1 MNMAAAL
8 PLESAMKEASRIRD
22 PFLREQTLRFCGAA
36 DSIVKGVGSL
46 LSHSIIPLDN
56 SLQNRKSYD
65 WVQPLQGIAYI
76 AEMAQKLKEEMSI
89 LARITVSHEPIVTP
103 TSSDDNAEMA
113 PKVKEGIS
121 ILGNMTTSHESID
134 TPTSNEDNRALPST
148 DPGPSIGNTDQD
160 QRVKTKV
167 PRRMSFSASGRM
179 VLEVRVP
186 LKPYQHSVPR
196 ASQKPSTTSDVLPE
210 AQVTSKQ
217 PGQKLPSWPS
227 TNLLETDQQSLKFH
241 TAEEGDSDVALSTQ
255 AALNKAHHAFQLD
268 LDSPAKVWSSSP
280 DPSQNNVVQSKGKIR
295 LHSTASPDGYSP
307 QLANKSQHYEGEPAN
322 TQALVDKLT
331 PFAITTAKKS
341 SSRNDPILGESP
353 LRRKA
358 IKTFTNGYE
367 EDSERSSLNIQTS
380 PGKPGA
386 EYSPNTKRILHA
398 LARADNPEV
407 LPLSTVSQHR
417 SSRSPDAL
425 PDQSTAFEEHLKFQ
439 KLGSPK
445 VVVPLTRPTQYS
457 VSSPIQRR
465 SRPSQNTRT
474 HFSSPSK
481 SQLLLTHQA
490 QSQESPSR
498 IRTLRS
504 FQSALSGTT
513 PHQDGQQRL
522 LRAGWSLDDAI
533 DDAGSFL
540 GTWDLEKEVR
550 KSNSNSSR
558 YPLRNSQG
566 KGSGSRSKANED
578 S

>member
-1 MNMAAAL
+1 MNEAAPL

-22 PFLREQTLRFCGAA
+22 PFLREQTLKFCGAA
-36 DSIVKGVGSL
+36 DSIAKGVGSL
-46 LSHSIIPLDN
+46 LSQSIIPLDN
-56 SLQNRKSYD
+56 SLQYRKSYD

-76 AEMAQKLKEEMSI
+76 AEMAQKLNEEMSI
-89 LARITVSHEPIVTP
+89 LARMTVSHEPVVIP

-113 PKVKEGIS
+113 QKLNKEMS
-121 ILGNMTTSHESID
+121 ILAEMTMSHESIV
-134 TPTSNEDNRALPST
+134 TPPSNEDNRALPST
-148 DPGPSIGNTDQD
+148 DPGPSIENTHQD
-160 QRVKTKV
+160 RKAKTKV

-186 LKPYQHSVPR
+186 LKPSQHSVPR

-241 TAEEGDSDVALSTQ
+241 TAEGDSEVALSTQ
-255 AALNKAHHAFQLD
+255 AALKKAHHAFQLD

-280 DPSQNNVVQSKGKIR
+280 DPSQNNIIQSKGKTR
-295 LHSTASPDGYSP
+295 LYGTASSDGYSP
-307 QLANKSQHYEGEPAN
+307 QSANRSRYYGDEPAN

-331 PFAITTAKKS
+331 PFAITTVKKS
-341 SSRNDPILGESP
+341 ASKNDPLLGDSP

-358 IKTFTNGYE
+358 IDAFIHGYE
-367 EDSERSSLNIQTS
+367 EGSERSSLNTQTR
-380 PGKPGA
+380 PGRSDA
-386 EYSPNTKRILHA
+386 EYSPNTKRIMQA
-398 LARADNPEV
+398 LARTANPEV
-407 LPLSTVSQHR
+407 LPLSTPSQNG
-417 SSRSPDAL
+417 SSTSPEAL
-425 PDQSTAFEEHLKFQ
+425 PDKSTAFKQHLKSQ

-445 VVVPLTRPTQYS
+445 VVIPLTRPTQYS

-474 HFSSPSK
+474 HFSSPTK
-481 SQLLLTHQA
+481 SQLFLTHQA

-522 LRAGWSLDDAI
+522 QRAGWSLDDAI

-550 KSNSNSSR
+550 KSNSSSSR
-558 YPLRNSQG
+558 YPFRNSQG
-566 KGSGSRSKANED
+566 KGSGSRRKASGD